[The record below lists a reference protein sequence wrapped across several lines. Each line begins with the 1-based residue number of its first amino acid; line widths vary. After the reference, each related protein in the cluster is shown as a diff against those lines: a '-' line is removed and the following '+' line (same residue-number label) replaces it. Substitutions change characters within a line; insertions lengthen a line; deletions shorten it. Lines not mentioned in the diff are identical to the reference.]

1 MKLLTGFAGTAIL
14 VLLYANVAFYRL
26 PDGVQADRVMVEKS
40 ARRLTLLQQGVIL
53 KKYYIALGRSP
64 IGHKRREGDGRTPEG
79 LYRVDSRKL
88 DSAFHLALHIS
99 YPNSRDMDAA
109 RKKGINP
116 GGAIMIHGLRNGLGW
131 VGRLHRVVDWTAGC
145 IALTDWEMEEL
156 WRAVPDGTPIEIRP

>member
-14 VLLYANVAFYRL
+14 SLALRQCGILQAAGWRAGGQGDGGKVRASVDPVAAGSNF
-26 PDGVQADRVMVEKS
+26 
-40 ARRLTLLQQGVIL
+40 

-88 DSAFHLALHIS
+88 GSAFHLALHIS

-131 VGRLHRVVDWTAGC
+131 VGRLHRVVDCTAGC
-145 IALTDWEMEEL
+145 IALTDWEVEEL